1 MNGAI
6 LQKSKPPLMIVDIR
20 LSIENIESEKITT
33 PAISKITGMRCEMR
47 ERFAWDLTSLSSVT
61 K

>member
-20 LSIENIESEKITT
+20 LSIENIESEKMTT

-47 ERFAWDLTSLSSVT
+47 ERFAWDLTS
-61 K
+61 